1 MESMSSKRKSP
12 LPPSSELR
20 QRLSRVGQGRAGQG
34 RAVHMSIADRTT
46 GIHLSDTDANPDS
59 DSDINIVYY
68 FRIVSEYHFLHH
80 ISR

>member
-20 QRLSRVGQGRAGQG
+20 QRLSRVGQGRA
-34 RAVHMSIADRTT
+34 VHMSIADRTT
-46 GIHLSDTDANPDS
+46 GIHLTDTDANPDSDS

>member
-20 QRLSRVGQGRAGQG
+20 QRLSRVGQGRA
-34 RAVHMSIADRTT
+34 VHMSIADRTT
-46 GIHLSDTDANPDS
+46 GIHLSDTDANSDSDSDS

-68 FRIVSEYHFLHH
+68 F
-80 ISR
+80 

>member
-20 QRLSRVGQGRAGQG
+20 QRLSRVGQGRA
-34 RAVHMSIADRTT
+34 VHMSIADRTT
-46 GIHLSDTDANPDS
+46 GIHLTDTDANPDS

>member
-20 QRLSRVGQGRAGQG
+20 QRLSRVGQGRA
-34 RAVHMSIADRTT
+34 VHMSIADRTT
-46 GIHLSDTDANPDS
+46 GIHLTDTDANPDS

-80 ISR
+80 TSR

>member
-1 MESMSSKRKSP
+1 
-12 LPPSSELR
+12 
-20 QRLSRVGQGRAGQG
+20 
-34 RAVHMSIADRTT
+34 MSIADRTT

>member
-20 QRLSRVGQGRAGQG
+20 QRLSRVGQG

>member
-20 QRLSRVGQGRAGQG
+20 QRLSRVGQGRA
-34 RAVHMSIADRTT
+34 VHMSTADRTT

-59 DSDINIVYY
+59 DSDINIVCY
-68 FRIVSEYHFLHH
+68 F
-80 ISR
+80 

>member
-1 MESMSSKRKSP
+1 
-12 LPPSSELR
+12 
-20 QRLSRVGQGRAGQG
+20 
-34 RAVHMSIADRTT
+34 MSIADRTT
-46 GIHLSDTDANPDS
+46 GIHLSDTDANPDSDS